1 MEARQLLQAL
11 RRVRHRS
18 IAAVSTTRESTVGAD
33 LAASASVQI
42 RAGVPSVSRPF
53 GHLYLGGGRGL
64 PHLRAGA
71 CNAASCQGAMMPS
84 RDGLRGWI
92 GFAPAGSVQR
102 RKFML
107 GSLAMTRL
115 ELPHEESLAPYRAQ
129 GHGLE
134 GKLLAMTAAAICAC
148 AAKTG
153 AGCIV
158 HGTTL
163 LPTGGTVP
171 L

>member
-71 CNAASCQGAMMPS
+71 CNAASCQGAMMRRGAGCEGGLAS
-84 RDGLRGWI
+84 RL
-92 GFAPAGSVQR
+92 AGSGQR

-107 GSLAMTRL
+107 GSLAMDRL
-115 ELPHEESLAPYRAQ
+115 DLPHEESLAPYRAQ
-129 GHGLE
+129 GHGL
-134 GKLLAMTAAAICAC
+134 GIKLLAMTAGASCAWP
-148 AAKTG
+148 AKTG

-158 HGTTL
+158 QCTML
-163 LPTGGTVP
+163 LATGGTVP